1 VVGCA
6 KNEQYCGRHYYKH
19 VTFLGRDCE
28 RDGERTVG
36 EWYDNYWELLEIIEN
51 Y

>member
-1 VVGCA
+1 
-6 KNEQYCGRHYYKH
+6 

-36 EWYDNYWELLEIIEN
+36 ENGLTTIENYWELLGIIEKSITV
-51 Y
+51 